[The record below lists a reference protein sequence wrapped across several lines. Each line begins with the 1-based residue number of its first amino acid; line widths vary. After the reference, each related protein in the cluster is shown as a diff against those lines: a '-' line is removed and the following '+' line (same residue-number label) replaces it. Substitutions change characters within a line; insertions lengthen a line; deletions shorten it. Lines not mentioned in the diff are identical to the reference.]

1 MTSFSHVSAYR
12 FVELHDLPTLRVSLF
27 AKGIEHGI
35 RGIFLLAPE
44 GINLCLAGEDEGL
57 RAYMAWLDEDARFA
71 NLETKWSRSNEMPY
85 GKLRVRLKGEII
97 RMNHPEVRP
106 IEKRA
111 PIVDA
116 STLKRWLDNGK
127 DDEGREVVLIDT
139 RNAFELDYGAFEGAL
154 DFKLERFSSFPAAI
168 QAHRSEL
175 EGKAIVTYCTGGIR
189 CEKAAIHMEGL
200 GMSHVYQLDG
210 GILRY
215 FEQVGE
221 AHYKGG
227 CFVFDRRVQ
236 VTAGDM
242 EKERAHEAASLR

>member
-1 MTSFSHVSAYR
+1 
-12 FVELHDLPTLRVSLF
+12 
-27 AKGIEHGI
+27 
-35 RGIFLLAPE
+35 
-44 GINLCLAGEDEGL
+44 
-57 RAYMAWLDEDARFA
+57 
-71 NLETKWSRSNEMPY
+71 
-85 GKLRVRLKGEII
+85 
-97 RMNHPEVRP
+97 MNHPEVRP

-127 DDEGREVVLIDT
+127 DDEGRDVVLIDT

-154 DFKLERFSSFPAAI
+154 DFKLERFSNFPAAI
-168 QAHRSEL
+168 QAHRDEL

-236 VTAGDM
+236 VKASDM
-242 EKERAHEAASLR
+242 SEGLASE